1 VTFVKSRAVI
11 IGYGETPVSRGK
23 KERGEE
29 QLTLEEYLAW
39 GAKLAL
45 ENAGLKKDDVDG
57 QGLVVNG
64 AQYPHSELWS
74 CEVAQNL
81 GLSPKRLVRVDNGGE
96 SAISSLGRACD
107 LINSGAVDLV
117 LCVSGDAPLSVV
129 SHPYPY
135 FGEPYVYSRD
145 YEDVY
150 GMQGPK
156 AIFGFIMR
164 KHMELY
170 GTTAEQTGKIA
181 VVSRSHALLNPI
193 AYFKEPITLEDY
205 LKSPLLADPIRL
217 LDNVML
223 VNGAHAFI
231 VASSEVGKKYTDNPV
246 HVLGTGEVYNYYASS
261 RNRPNVT
268 TTGISQASKE
278 AFSQSELS
286 PNDID
291 CFQPYDD
298 FPIAVVMQLEDSG
311 FCKKGEGGKFVEK
324 TDLSIKGE
332 LPLSTGGGQLSSGQP
347 GLSGG
352 HVPFVECI
360 RQMKG
365 DGGQRQVNGARIGL
379 AAGIGG
385 LSYIRNLENT
395 GVAIL
400 GSRDS
405 LR

>member
-1 VTFVKSRAVI
+1 MKSRAVI

-23 KERGEE
+23 KDRGEE

-39 GAKLAL
+39 SAKLAL
-45 ENAGLKKDDVDG
+45 EDAGLEKEDLDK

-81 GLSPKRLVRVDNGGE
+81 GISPKRLVRVDNGGE

-107 LINSGAVDLV
+107 LINSGSVDLV
-117 LCVSGDAPLSVV
+117 LCISGDAPLSVT

-164 KHMELY
+164 KHMQLY
-170 GTTAEQTGKIA
+170 GTTLEQTGKIA

-193 AYFKEPITLEDY
+193 AYFKEPITIGDY
-205 LKSPLLADPIRL
+205 LNSPVLADPIRL

-231 VASSEVGKKYTDNPV
+231 VASSQMANKYTDNPV
-246 HVLGTGEVYNYYASS
+246 HVLGVGESYNYYSGS
-261 RNRPNVT
+261 REQPDVT
-268 TTGISQASKE
+268 TTGISMAAKE
-278 AFSQSELS
+278 AFEQSDLKTS
-286 PNDID
+286 DID

-311 FCKKGEGGKFVEK
+311 FCKKGDGGKFVEK
-324 TDLSIKGE
+324 TDLSIKGD

-352 HVPFVECI
+352 HVPFIECV
-360 RQMKG
+360 RQMSG
-365 DGGQRQVNGARIGL
+365 EGGRRQVEDARIGL

-400 GSRDS
+400 GSQNAI
-405 LR
+405 